1 MADEKEPVLE
11 INGVAHWGPYIGRI
25 SYNDVG
31 RMILEIIEDEDEV
44 LVKEGDVFCSLFSGM
59 PLGRQ

>member
-11 INGVAHWGPYIGRI
+11 INGQPHWGPYIGRI

-44 LVKEGDVFCSLFSGM
+44 LIKEGDAFCSLFSGM
-59 PLGRQ
+59 PLGKK